1 MRKLTFIM
9 LAVAVIGGVFTSCK
23 KDKNEQPTEKEYT
36 VVYKLEDHITIDQI
50 TIYLSDCFTYD
61 FTYTGTDDNA
71 VEVKDAKAGWE
82 TEIKVKAPFT
92 AKIEGKIKYNEAE
105 LPKENIHFSYT
116 LANISYSGHYTGN
129 TRIGTFST
137 KEEFLAYINKHPD
150 RLNFSTTTEIKTE

>member
-9 LAVAVIGGVFTSCK
+9 LAMAVIGGIFTSCSKEK
-23 KDKNEQPTEKEYT
+23 KDEFT
-36 VVYKLEDHITIDQI
+36 VTYKLTDHID
-50 TIYLSDCFTYD
+50 TIYVSECFTYD
-61 FTYTGTDDNA
+61 FTYTGADGNV
-71 VEVKDAKAGWE
+71 VEVKDARTGWE

-105 LPKENIHFSYT
+105 LPDEGIHLFGGEIAKISFYSYNI
-116 LANISYSGHYTGN
+116 LYSSSSCIIYMW
-129 TRIGTFST
+129 FST